1 MSDSNSNSNSD
12 SSTSSRIDTDN
23 IFESSNNADNAAIL
37 ETSSNNIND
46 IVETLYNNDTT
57 TSSQQPPQLIGYS
70 CKKVTEQNT
79 VEKMDLIFYMDVLS
93 PIINKGSSTSTENEN
108 ENKNK
113 NDIDVLNTIQETIL
127 HEMSIIYQ
135 INPIVSKGLRC
146 FDLPVD
152 GSTWIVEMYIDSTSS
167 SSSSSSDAS
176 NDFNDFNEIS
186 LFGKFGLGS
195 LLCVLLVVCCVFYL
209 CFDSTKFYFVFVCV
223 CF

>member
-1 MSDSNSNSNSD
+1 MSDSNSNSD

-23 IFESSNNADNAAIL
+23 IFESSNNADNAAIP

>member
-1 MSDSNSNSNSD
+1 
-12 SSTSSRIDTDN
+12 
-23 IFESSNNADNAAIL
+23 
-37 ETSSNNIND
+37 
-46 IVETLYNNDTT
+46 
-57 TSSQQPPQLIGYS
+57 
-70 CKKVTEQNT
+70 
-79 VEKMDLIFYMDVLS
+79 
-93 PIINKGSSTSTENEN
+93 
-108 ENKNK
+108 
-113 NDIDVLNTIQETIL
+113 
-127 HEMSIIYQ
+127 MSIIYQ

>member
-1 MSDSNSNSNSD
+1 MSDSNSNSD

-23 IFESSNNADNAAIL
+23 IFESSNNADDNAAIL

-57 TSSQQPPQLIGYS
+57 TSSQKPPQLIGYS

-93 PIINKGSSTSTENEN
+93 PITIPTSSTSAAENEN
-108 ENKNK
+108 ENTNSE

-167 SSSSSSDAS
+167 SSSSSDA

>member
-1 MSDSNSNSNSD
+1 MSGSDSNSNSD